1 MLAGTVLVFLNTWL
15 SQRTPQPRVLTGL
28 FQLLSLLPLA
38 VPGMTLGLGYIFFF
52 NHPDNPLNGLY
63 GGMTILVLCTLTHF
77 YSVPHL
83 NLVTAF
89 KQLDSEFE
97 AVGESLRASRL
108 QILWRVSLPLSLPA
122 LLDVALYFFVNAMTT
137 VSAVVFLYGPH
148 TNLAAISVLNLDDAG
163 QTAAAA
169 AMAVCIM
176 ATCALAKLIHGLLGA
191 VLHRQQRA
199 WRGA

>member
-1 MLAGTVLVFLNTWL
+1 
-15 SQRTPQPRVLTGL
+15 
-28 FQLLSLLPLA
+28 
-38 VPGMTLGLGYIFFF
+38 
-52 NHPDNPLNGLY
+52 
-63 GGMTILVLCTLTHF
+63 MTILVLCTLTHF